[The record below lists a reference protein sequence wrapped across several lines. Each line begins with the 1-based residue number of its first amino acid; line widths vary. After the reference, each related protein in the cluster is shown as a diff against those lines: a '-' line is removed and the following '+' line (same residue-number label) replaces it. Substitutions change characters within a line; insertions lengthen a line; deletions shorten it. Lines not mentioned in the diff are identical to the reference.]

1 MTGKVGRC
9 LVFEGLVRAHLV
21 SAPFLGSSAVFAEEQ
36 KS

>member
-21 SAPFLGSSAVFAEEQ
+21 PAPFSGLSAVFAEEH